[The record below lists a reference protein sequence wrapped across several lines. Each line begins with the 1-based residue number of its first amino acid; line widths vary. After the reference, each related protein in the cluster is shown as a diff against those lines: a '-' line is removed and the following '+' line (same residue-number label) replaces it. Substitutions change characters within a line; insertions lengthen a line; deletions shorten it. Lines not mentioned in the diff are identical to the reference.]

1 MYRLSK
7 LIPCLFVIALL
18 SGCASQGSSIA
29 GNDQGSKPVN
39 ENETI
44 QYKRA
49 ILKCYKTG
57 GSRVVKIQG
66 KLKCY

>member
-7 LIPCLFVIALL
+7 FILCLFVILGTSA
-18 SGCASQGSSIA
+18 CAHQGSSIA

-39 ENETI
+39 DNETI